1 MKDKKTYIASDEI
14 DLIELIKV
22 CWKEKYLI
30 LIISF
35 VCVAIF
41 YLYSLSVKKSAE
53 YQSQLTIKNPPINF
67 LINFENFET
76 TQMSKRFDEKNN
88 SLSKVYFARFKQTI
102 LSKDNL
108 INFIKQNNKI
118 SDFKDYITI
127 NNLNMREYLE
137 NRSGENGKNRF
148 YFIFPKSLQG
158 DIFLNDYIE
167 YTKII
172 SLNNFL
178 DEIEVTIK
186 NIIAI
191 YERNLKIAE
200 KIQLENPIIDSK
212 ELYYKGTK
220 ILSEE
225 IINFKKLINLLN
237 NENFYFD
244 HVLESA
250 SKPQL
255 SSRTLKNKAL
265 PTLGF
270 FAGLLISLIVITI
283 KNKFKKK

>member
-1 MKDKKTYIASDEI
+1 MKDKKIYIASDEI
-14 DLIELIKV
+14 DLVELIKV

-35 VCVAIF
+35 VCVVIF
-41 YLYSLSVKKSAE
+41 YLYSLSFKKSAE

-67 LINFENFET
+67 LINFET
-76 TQMSKRFDEKNN
+76 TQISKLFDEKNN
-88 SLSKVYFARFKQTI
+88 SLSKVYFARFKQII

-137 NRSGENGKNRF
+137 YRSGENGKNRF

-158 DIFLNDYIE
+158 DIFLNNYIE

-178 DEIEVTIK
+178 NEIEVTIK
-186 NIIAI
+186 NIILI
-191 YERNLKIAE
+191 YEKNLKIAE
-200 KIQLENPIIDSK
+200 KIQLEDPIIDSK

-225 IINFKKLINLLN
+225 IINFKQLINSLN
-237 NENFYFD
+237 NENFDFD

-250 SKPQL
+250 SKPKL

-283 KNKFKKK
+283 KYKFKKK